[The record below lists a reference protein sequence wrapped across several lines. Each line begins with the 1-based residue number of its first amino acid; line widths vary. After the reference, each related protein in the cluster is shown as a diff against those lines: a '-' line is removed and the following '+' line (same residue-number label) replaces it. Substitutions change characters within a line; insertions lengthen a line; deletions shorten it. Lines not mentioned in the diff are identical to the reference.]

1 MKRAGARVQ
10 VTQPSPHIF
19 MHICIV
25 RVSELVRPQKSFA
38 AAVASASDSFVKL
51 NHARGAMRTD
61 EQDNFR
67 HSIQA
72 RPPLKGGR
80 KRVRERGAKVLTVVK
95 KTNPRLKERSQMRLN
110 RRGFDCGHRQQNQL
124 IPNVR

>member
-1 MKRAGARVQ
+1 MSNATATEMKEKMWDRLRETRTRVPGRESRNQ
-10 VTQPSPHIF
+10 AHVFSC
-19 MHICIV
+19 MSLLV
-25 RVSELVRPQKSFA
+25 RVSELVRPQKSFAA

-80 KRVRERGAKVLTVVK
+80 KRVRERGA
-95 KTNPRLKERSQMRLN
+95 N
-110 RRGFDCGHRQQNQL
+110 C
-124 IPNVR
+124 